1 MANIPI
7 FALDTTY
14 SPSSSINLM
23 IQNSLPRTNKM
34 LGKMGSVKKLAKK
47 VKVKVSST
55 GTEPSHHE
63 YLLRDQEDQ
72 LACSP
77 SCTTPTGFLALYI
90 GEERRRF
97 VVPTGYLS
105 HPLFKMLLDK
115 ASDEFGF
122 EQKHGLVVPCS
133 VTVFQQVVSAVECS
147 NGKFDLSHLV
157 QEFI

>member
-1 MANIPI
+1 
-7 FALDTTY
+7 
-14 SPSSSINLM
+14 
-23 IQNSLPRTNKM
+23 M

-47 VKVKVSST
+47 VKVKVRN

-63 YLLRDQEDQ
+63 HLLKDQEE
-72 LACSP
+72 ACS
-77 SCTTPTGFLALYI
+77 TPTGFLALYI

-97 VVPTGYLS
+97 VVPTSHLS

-133 VTVFQQVVSAVECS
+133 VTAFKEVVSAVECC
-147 NGKFDLSHLV
+147 NGKFDISHLV
-157 QEFI
+157 EEFI

>member
-1 MANIPI
+1 
-7 FALDTTY
+7 
-14 SPSSSINLM
+14 
-23 IQNSLPRTNKM
+23 M

-47 VKVKVSST
+47 VKVKVNS
-55 GTEPSHHE
+55 GTESSSSYHE
-63 YLLRDQEDQ
+63 YLLRDQDE
-72 LACSP
+72 ACSSPSSSP
-77 SCTTPTGFLALYI
+77 SCTTPTGFLALYV

-133 VTVFQQVVSAVECS
+133 VAVFQQVVSAVECC

>member
-1 MANIPI
+1 
-7 FALDTTY
+7 
-14 SPSSSINLM
+14 
-23 IQNSLPRTNKM
+23 M

-47 VKVKVSST
+47 VKVKVVN
-55 GTEPSHHE
+55 GTESSHHE
-63 YLLRDQEDQ
+63 YLLRDKDE
-72 LACSP
+72 A
-77 SCTTPTGFLALYI
+77 SCTTPTGFIALYI
-90 GEERRRF
+90 GDERRRF

-122 EQKHGLVVPCS
+122 EQKQGLVVPCT
-133 VTVFQQVVSAVECS
+133 VTAFQEVVSVVECC